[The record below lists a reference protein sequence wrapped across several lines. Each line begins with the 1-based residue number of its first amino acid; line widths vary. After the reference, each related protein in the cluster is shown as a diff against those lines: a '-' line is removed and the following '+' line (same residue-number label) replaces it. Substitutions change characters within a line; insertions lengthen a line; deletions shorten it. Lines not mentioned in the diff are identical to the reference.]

1 MKEANPVKFNLHQHQ
16 EHQTGHLAPFKLAKL
31 FDPEAS
37 WDKELYC
44 LIAFCTGPLNLVLS
58 FRLSTLSIGSAR
70 RCFALDSTS
79 SGRCTRAAVGR
90 HTFGWRH
97 MVSNVS
103 CAFQISEYSIT
114 LKVHMQANL
123 ALLMSFL
130 AISTSVVY
138 GYYAMILKVDE
149 EEFGGHGALL
159 QEGLFASITL
169 FLSRKTLASEQYV
182 VIDFQSPFHC
192 RHSSMAI

>member
-1 MKEANPVKFNLHQHQ
+1 MKELC
-16 EHQTGHLAPFKLAKL
+16 
-31 FDPEAS
+31 
-37 WDKELYC
+37 C

-58 FRLSTLSIGSAR
+58 FCLSTLSIGSAR

-123 ALLMSFL
+123 TSLMRFW
-130 AISTSVVY
+130 
-138 GYYAMILKVDE
+138 
-149 EEFGGHGALL
+149 
-159 QEGLFASITL
+159 L
-169 FLSRKTLASEQYV
+169 FLTTNMLKLES
-182 VIDFQSPFHC
+182 
-192 RHSSMAI
+192 